1 MTRTP
6 WIVFRNEQYNTG
18 PPKLVSSL
26 RCHINLWPYGFRS
39 FDLPLRVLFSLRSRY
54 YCTIGLETYLGL
66 EVNASQ
72 IHARYPTHATRE
84 HLKSPYSPSSK
95 GLSPSM
101 ARFSNRVR
109 ICGRRCKRA
118 FNTTSP
124 VPFRRDSVCP
134 IPRSIAFNNGIS
146 VDFFSCGY

>member
-26 RCHINLWPYGFRS
+26 WCYINLWPYGFRS

-72 IHARYPTHATRE
+72 IHARYPTHTTRE
-84 HLKSPYSPSSK
+84 HQKSPYPPSSK

-101 ARFSNRVR
+101 AWLSSQVWVF
-109 ICGRRCKRA
+109 GLRCKRA
-118 FNTTSP
+118 CNSTP
-124 VPFRRDSVCP
+124 PLPFGRDSDCP